1 MRKQTSPAILVLWI
15 FLGLAVTA
23 AVLHAGRTQPMSMVP
38 LAMAMP
44 AVQGAPAA
52 PMMVAMALPPAE
64 EAENNA
70 KCSADMMNFGD
81 DIETFRAEES
91 RIIAA
96 PASLDIESARNGPLK
111 VRGTDRSDVA
121 ITICKV
127 VGADSDTEA
136 RTLLSQVRLV
146 TEGGRI
152 SVTGP
157 EAEHWSAALI
167 VEVPRAQTLSA
178 NGQNGPM
185 SLKDLG
191 GQVNVRVHNGPLA
204 MDRVTGT
211 LHAEANNG
219 PVSLKHG
226 AGDVEINANNGP
238 LDVELTGPSWNGH
251 LTASTH
257 NGPLQVRLPKGFA
270 SGVEVD
276 SGNGP
281 FACNLDSCGE
291 LSRSRPGE
299 GQHVKIGGDPVVVHL
314 RADHGPVAI
323 GSNMD

>member
-1 MRKQTSPAILVLWI
+1 MRKQTSPAMLVFWI
-15 FLGLAVTA
+15 FLGLAATA
-23 AVLHAGRTQPMSMVP
+23 AVLRAGSTQPVSLVP
-38 LAMAMP
+38 MAMAMP
-44 AVQGAPAA
+44 
-52 PMMVAMALPPAE
+52 LPPAMD
-64 EAENNA
+64 ADDSAQCSEN
-70 KCSADMMNFGD
+70 MMNFGE
-81 DIETFRAEES
+81 DIETFRAEE
-91 RIIAA
+91 RRTIAA
-96 PASLDIESARNGPLK
+96 PASLDIESAKNGPLK
-111 VRGTDRSDVA
+111 VRGTDRKDVT
-121 ITICKV
+121 ITICKA

-136 RTLLSQVRLV
+136 RTLLSQIKLV
-146 TEGGRI
+146 TDGGRI

-157 EAEHWSAALI
+157 DSEHWSAALI
-167 VEVPRAQTLSA
+167 LEVPRAQTLSA
-178 NGQNGPM
+178 SGQNGPM

-191 GQVNVRVHNGPLA
+191 GQVDVRVHNGPLA
-204 MDRVTGT
+204 MDRVTGK

-226 AGDVEINANNGP
+226 AGDVEIDANNGP
-238 LDVELTGPSWNGH
+238 LDVELTGASWNGH

-276 SGNGP
+276 SGSGP

-291 LSRSRPGE
+291 LSRSLPGR

-323 GSNMD
+323 GSSMD

>member
-1 MRKQTSPAILVLWI
+1 MRKQTSPVVLVLWI
-15 FLGLAVTA
+15 FLGLAATA
-23 AVLHAGRTQPMSMVP
+23 AVLHAGSTRPVNFVP

-44 AVQGAPAA
+44 AMQGAPAMPA
-52 PMMVAMALPPAE
+52 MMAVDAKE
-64 EAENNA
+64 RDCSENEI
-70 KCSADMMNFGD
+70 NFGD

-91 RIIAA
+91 RTIVA
-96 PASLDIESARNGPLK
+96 PASLDIESAKNGPLK
-111 VRGTDRSDVA
+111 VRGSDRKDVA
-121 ITICKV
+121 ITICKA
-127 VGADSDTEA
+127 VGAESDTEA
-136 RTLLSQVRLV
+136 RTLLSQVKLV
-146 TEGGRI
+146 TDGGRI
-152 SVTGP
+152 SVAGP
-157 EAEHWSAALI
+157 EEGRWSAALI
-167 VEVPRAQTLSA
+167 IEIPRAQALSA
-178 NGQNGPM
+178 SGQNGPM
-185 SLKDLG
+185 SLQDLG

-219 PVSLKHG
+219 PVTLKHG

-238 LDVELTGPSWNGH
+238 LDVELTGASWNGH

-257 NGPLQVRLPKGFA
+257 NGPLQVRLPKSFA

-276 SGNGP
+276 SGSGP

-291 LSRSRPGE
+291 LRRSWPGQ
-299 GQHVKIGGDPVVVHL
+299 GQHVKIGGDPVLVHL